1 MVMATDNEYASL
13 FPDVV
18 SHWNRAAASAAVAA
32 GELLRF
38 FREIEAPVLFTRN
51 GYWTPS
57 SAECAPRQRKSSGG
71 IEAKHE
77 GDGRWRGQP
86 NYEILPELAPLE
98 EEVVLDKLTSS
109 AFINTQ
115 LELVL
120 RNLGITTLVV
130 VGLGA
135 CHCAVRL
142 APKPLRLRL

>member
-1 MVMATDNEYASL
+1 MHALPRATA
-13 FPDVV
+13 
-18 SHWNRAAASAAVAA
+18 
-32 GELLRF
+32 
-38 FREIEAPVLFTRN
+38 
-51 GYWTPS
+51 
-57 SAECAPRQRKSSGG
+57 AECAPRQRKSSGG

-142 APKPLRLRL
+142 TPKPLRLRL